1 MSKMAKLQEVL
12 RQQRQ
17 QSEAPLQ
24 VASSPVQDNLHSRP
38 KGRQAGREGQVNIS
52 CWMNPA
58 FKSSLRPIQ
67 AAKGP
72 SCQLQDLM
80 AEAFNDLFD
89 KYNVP
94 TVRMD

>member
-1 MSKMAKLQEVL
+1 
-12 RQQRQ
+12 
-17 QSEAPLQ
+17 
-24 VASSPVQDNLHSRP
+24 
-38 KGRQAGREGQVNIS
+38 
-52 CWMNPA
+52 MNPA
-58 FKSSLRPIQ
+58 FKSSLRLIQ